1 MAGQRELL
9 NRKRDRMMR
18 SMTPPSADGRS
29 DSIRR
34 IWLGGTGQ
42 VGTERVVEPTFED
55 GGDGSL
61 TWSTQ
66 DFINIRTRLED
77 LEQQRRDM
85 VSGRT
90 PISEELNCFRVY
102 FDADDHDIRGQK
114 DVLDRAARAIALHQ
128 EAEILV
134 TGHTDR
140 HGDYH
145 ENMTLGALRAIAV
158 KNMLVIRGVPD
169 SRIECI
175 SAGYLKPRLSSDPM
189 AESADIM
196 NRRVEIHIRH

>member
-1 MAGQRELL
+1 
-9 NRKRDRMMR
+9 MR
-18 SMTPPSADGRS
+18 SMTAPSADGRS

-34 IWLGGTGQ
+34 IWLGGVGQ
-42 VGTERVVEPTFED
+42 IAVERVAQPVLGD

-61 TWSTQ
+61 TWSNQ
-66 DFINIRTRLED
+66 DFISIRTRLED
-77 LEQQRRDM
+77 LEQQRRAM
-85 VSGRT
+85 VSGR
-90 PISEELNCFRVY
+90 PQISEELNCFRIY

-114 DVLDRAARAIALHQ
+114 DVLDRAARAIALNSD
-128 EAEILV
+128 AEILV

-169 SRIECI
+169 DRIECI
-175 SAGYLKPRLSSDPM
+175 SAGHLKPRLSSDPT

-196 NRRVEIHIRH
+196 NRRVEVHIRY